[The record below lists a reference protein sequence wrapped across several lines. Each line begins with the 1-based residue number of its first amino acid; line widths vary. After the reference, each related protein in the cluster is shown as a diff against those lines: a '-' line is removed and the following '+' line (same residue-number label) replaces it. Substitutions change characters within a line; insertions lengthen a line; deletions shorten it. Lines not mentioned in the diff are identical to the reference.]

1 MLTPLTKEERERMKE
16 PKPPSKNEIKKAKR
30 AEKKELRKT
39 RGKNKNKKGKVESLK
54 RIQEDAAGLDIG
66 ISEIWACVPEDRDDP
81 NVRSFKT
88 FTADLCKL
96 AEWLE
101 ECSVKTVAM
110 ESTGVYWIPIF
121 EILDER
127 GFEVNLVNAR
137 QIKNVPGKK
146 TDIMDCQ
153 WIQQLH
159 SYGLLSASFRP
170 DEEMAAL
177 RQLVRNRAMLIKYRA
192 VHIQHMQKSIE
203 MMNVKLGT
211 VIRDITG
218 KTGMKIIRAIVA
230 GERDGVRLAQYR
242 DPRCF
247 SSEDE
252 IAKSLE
258 GNYKEEHVFALT
270 QALGLYDFYGDK
282 IEECDREIEKRYLC
296 SAFYETNKRELPPLE
311 KKRPSN
317 FKNKPAYDLRS
328 HLYNLCGVDL
338 TEIDGIDALTAQT
351 VISEVGLNM
360 DKWKSV
366 KHFTSWLGL
375 CPCNKITGGK
385 VFYRGSKT
393 VGNKAALALRVA
405 ARSLHRSKS
414 GLGAYYRRM
423 RAKHGSLKANLAAA
437 HKVARIIYSMLK
449 GKEPYKDPG
458 EVYYLEKYRSR
469 IVGNMTRQAAALGY
483 ELVKKAE

>member
-1 MLTPLTKEERERMKE
+1 MLPPLTKGELEMMKE
-16 PKPPSKNEIKKAKR
+16 PKPPSKNETKKARR
-30 AEKKELRKT
+30 AEKKELKRKY
-39 RGKNKNKKGKVESLK
+39 RKNKNKKGKVESLK
-54 RIQEDAAGLDIG
+54 QIQEDAAGLDIG
-66 ISEIWACVPEDRDDP
+66 ISEIWACVPEGRDDL

-88 FTADLCKL
+88 FTADLYKL
-96 AEWLE
+96 AQWLGD
-101 ECSVKTVAM
+101 CGVKTVAM

-146 TDIMDCQ
+146 TDILDCQ

-218 KTGMKIIRAIVA
+218 KTGMQIVRAIVA
-230 GERDGVRLAQYR
+230 GERDSVRLAKFR

-258 GNYKEEHVFALT
+258 GNYKEEHMFALK
-270 QALGLYDFYGDK
+270 QALNLYDFYSAK

-296 SAFYETNKRELPPLE
+296 SAFYETNKRELPPLG

-351 VISEVGLNM
+351 VVSEVGLNM
-360 DKWKSV
+360 DKWKSI

-393 VGNKAALALRVA
+393 VCNKASLALRVA

-414 GLGAYYRRM
+414 ALGAYYRRM

-437 HKVARIIYSMLK
+437 HKMARIIYCMLK
-449 GKEPYKDPG
+449 RKEPYNDPG

-469 IVGNMTRQAAALGY
+469 IVNNMTRQAAALGFK
-483 ELVKKAE
+483 LVKKAE